1 MDGVRRSVSLCAWAY
16 NEESIVDEFVR
27 KTIEDL
33 RRVADD
39 YELIVVDDGST
50 DGTLERLRA
59 LQTTAPAL
67 RVTSHGRNLG
77 YGKCFSTTLRMAT
90 KEVVLWN
97 TVDMFF
103 DTGQLPTFLQ
113 YLGEYDLIQGVRT
126 DLRANHLRGKLTT
139 IGNYWLIRALFGIRM
154 SEFQNVKVLTRVLM
168 DRIHLQARSGFVNAE
183 IGLKAHFLGARIK
196 EVPMQFHSRKGGE
209 PKGAPVALLWATIFD
224 VLSLWFQWVVLR
236 RAPRAPLRHPVDRL
250 SEQAWRDLGS
260 RKDRSYER
268 V

>member
-1 MDGVRRSVSLCAWAY
+1 MAGVRRSVSLCSWAC
-16 NEESIVDEFVR
+16 NEEAIIDEFVR

-33 RRVADD
+33 KRVADD
-39 YELIVVDDGST
+39 YELIIVDDGST
-50 DGTLERLRA
+50 DGTLARLRA
-59 LQTTAPAL
+59 LQATTPAL

-77 YGKCFSTTLRMAT
+77 YGKCFSTTLQMAT

-103 DTGQLPTFLQ
+103 DTSELPTFLQ
-113 YLGEYDLIQGVRT
+113 YLGDYDLIQGVRT

-139 IGNYWLIRALFGIRM
+139 IGNYWLIRMLFGIRM
-154 SEFQNVKVLTRVLM
+154 SEFQNVKVLTRELM

-209 PKGAPVALLWATIFD
+209 PKGAPVPLLWATIFD
-224 VLSLWFQWVVLR
+224 ILVLWFQWVVLR
-236 RAPRAPLRHPVDRL
+236 RVPRAAVRHPVAIL
-250 SEQAWRDLGS
+250 PEQAWREFGF
-260 RKDRSYER
+260 RKGRSYER